1 MRRALLVDPNVA
13 RLDLLKKEINQAVAV
28 TACTD
33 FVDAR
38 TYLLT
43 EAPDFL
49 ITHVRLGAY
58 NGLHLVHLLGPN
70 AETRS
75 LLYEEPIDIHLAF
88 EAQLLGAFYEST
100 SRLRFALRAYL
111 ARPLPERDRR
121 NARSVDRRGLFRGG
135 RRSTDRGPA
144 QIPGASGWLH

>member
-1 MRRALLVDPNVA
+1 MSQEPESRSGFDVVKRTFIFALNLRCRSVNLAGFVTVEVVMRRALLVDPNVA

-28 TACTD
+28 TPCTD

-58 NGLHLVHLLGPN
+58 NGLHLVHLLGP
-70 AETRS
+70 
-75 LLYEEPIDIHLAF
+75 
-88 EAQLLGAFYEST
+88 
-100 SRLRFALRAYL
+100 
-111 ARPLPERDRR
+111 R
-121 NARSVDRRGLFRGG
+121 NR
-135 RRSTDRGPA
+135 
-144 QIPGASGWLH
+144 